1 MAEKKVQL
9 IVCWLCLMLI
19 YLLGDVLRVYE
30 KGQGA
35 AVVDGKPMDQRMF
48 LLAALMMLV
57 PIMMALVTAFAPDG
71 IVKWT
76 GIAASVLLLGINAAG
91 IHTYASLYDRLLILV
106 SLAVNLLTIAAAWTW
121 QLPA

>member
-1 MAEKKVQL
+1 
-9 IVCWLCLMLI
+9 
-19 YLLGDVLRVYE
+19 
-30 KGQGA
+30 
-35 AVVDGKPMDQRMF
+35 MF

-57 PIMMALVTAFAPDG
+57 PILMALVTAFAPDG

-91 IHTYASLYDRLLILV
+91 VHTYASLYDRLLILV